1 MKCQKK
7 KESKERKII
16 SPGRLSKIVSDL
28 KKKEK
33 RSGSD
38 FKKKKNQKSKES
50 RRNLTKLNKKSN
62 LLYKK
67 LIEKR

>member
-1 MKCQKK
+1 MKCLKK

-38 FKKKKNQKSKES
+38 FKKKKN
-50 RRNLTKLNKKSN
+50 
-62 LLYKK
+62 
-67 LIEKR
+67 

>member
-16 SPGRLSKIVSDL
+16 SPGSLNKIVSDL

-38 FKKKKNQKSKES
+38 FKEKKNQKSKES

>member
-38 FKKKKNQKSKES
+38 FKEKKNQKSKES

>member
-16 SPGRLSKIVSDL
+16 SPGSLNKIVSDL

-38 FKKKKNQKSKES
+38 YKEKKNQKSKES